1 MLLGW
6 VARVCVL
13 APSATHASIKSWSL
27 GLLQHNLFVLE
38 GWKQRNTYTNFKHEV
53 SLGKGWKG
61 GHVNLP
67 CSSTHVWCYET
78 AWCSGDV
85 NTPWTCPCCMLHTFV
100 FILRVP
106 CTCTHVSVSIVAADA
121 TQLHGDL
128 PAFFDAF
135 WTCAC
140 HGTAWCSGGVK
151 ILCACPHVWCYGIA
165 WWNPVFFCKIQT
177 LKICFILYEC
187 KKTLKVA
194 S

>member
-38 GWKQRNTYTNFKHEV
+38 GWKHRNTYTNFKHEV

-106 CTCTHVSVSIVAADA
+106 CTCTHVSVIVAADA
-121 TQLHGDL
+121 TQLHGAPEVWRFFAL
-128 PAFFDAF
+128 ARMFDA
-135 WTCAC
+135 TEL
-140 HGTAWCSGGVK
+140 HG
-151 ILCACPHVWCYGIA
+151 GIQ
-165 WWNPVFFCKIQT
+165 VFFVRSKPWKFVLFCMNVK
-177 LKICFILYEC
+177 KHWRWHHRLYANNPPGC
-187 KKTLKVA
+187 L
-194 S
+194 SQ

>member
-61 GHVNLP
+61 GHVNFP

-106 CTCTHVSVSIVAADA
+106 CTCTHVSVYSCCRCY
-121 TQLHGDL
+121 
-128 PAFFDAF
+128 P
-135 WTCAC
+135 
-140 HGTAWCSGGVK
+140 TAWCSGGVK

-165 WWNPVFFCKIQT
+165 WWNPGFFCKIQSEN
-177 LKICFILYEC
+177 LFYF
-187 KKTLKVA
+187 VWM
-194 S
+194 